1 MKSPLVCFAALL
13 VIGSAVVLR
22 SFQAGSPSG
31 AITASY
37 SRGVLRVAIPYFA
50 PHPGTGRLTIEV
62 LDPED
67 RPVGRSERRVDI
79 SSGTGEWRD
88 DLKIANAIE
97 TRELVWHRLRYR
109 FVYSDLKNATIEG
122 TDSISEILRTPAVHI
137 LGQRSYLSGGS
148 AAVRVIVT
156 DSKNDPIAGA
166 SSLEIELAI
175 PDRPART
182 LFKGPLNPRGTA
194 EAQFRIPEGLEGTWP
209 LRDIVD
215 TPIGSA
221 ELTEQVRLQNKASI
235 LLTTEKPIY
244 QPGQEIHVRALAL
257 DRANHE
263 ATPGRKLTFD
273 LEDSRGNEVAKSV
286 TQTDRFGVASAEFG
300 LADEVNLGTYH
311 LRALMGDADAPS
323 NTAEIALN
331 VERYV
336 LPKFKVA
343 VEFADPENGKRQ
355 KRGYQPGDHVTGTVR
370 ATYFFGKPVDNAELS
385 IKASAMDV
393 SMFEVASAHGK
404 TDSDGSYHF
413 DVRLPKY
420 FAGRPLSHGAARVL
434 IEATV
439 KDSAGHSETR
449 GQPITVSD
457 SPLLITVIPEG
468 GTLVPNLENEVFIL
482 TSYPNGT
489 PAKADVI
496 VHPVGYAEQRL
507 ATDDG
512 GVGIARLKINRLMPV
527 TCCDTLEIDATDQE
541 GNHASSK
548 VELQARDGEDQI
560 LLRTEQ
566 AVYRAGE
573 HIQLKVFSTKAR
585 GAAYIDIVKEG
596 QTVLTRDL
604 DLENGQ
610 ADLSL
615 TASSGMAGTMDI

>member
-1 MKSPLVCFAALL
+1 MQIRWDSVLLRFLPLWLVLLLL
-13 VIGSAVVLR
+13 VIAGAYAPFSEAGAASPVAMFTHGAV
-22 SFQAGSPSG
+22 S
-31 AITASY
+31 
-37 SRGVLRVAIPYFA
+37 VAIPYHGA
-50 PHPGTGRLTIEV
+50 RPGSGRLSFEIV
-62 LDPED
+62 DPE
-67 RPVGRSERRVDI
+67 
-79 SSGTGEWRD
+79 
-88 DLKIANAIE
+88 
-97 TRELVWHRLRYR
+97 ELVLGRVERTAEIVKGDGMWHQSIVPAKPIAFEDLVWQRVRYR
-109 FVYSDLKNATIEG
+109 FEYGDKDIPAIAGVE
-122 TDSISEILRTPAVHI
+122 SISRILRRPVVRMI
-137 LGQRSYLSGGS
+137 GQTEYLAGSDAAIRVLVSDAGNEDTALSGT
-148 AAVRVIVT
+148 VR
-156 DSKNDPIAGA
+156 A
-166 SSLEIELAI
+166 ELLI
-175 PDRPART
+175 PQQPARP
-182 LFKGPLNPRGTA
+182 LFSGRLNQRGTVA
-194 EAQFRIPEGLEGTWP
+194 AQFHFPAGLEGKY
-209 LRDIVD
+209 DIRLIAD

-221 ELTEQVRLQNKASI
+221 EYTQPIELKYPLFVMP
-235 LLTTEKPIY
+235 TTEKPVY
-244 QPGQEIHVRALAL
+244 QPGQTIHIRALAL
-257 DRANHE
+257 DRASHRADADRN
-263 ATPGRKLTFD
+263 LTFEV
-273 LEDSRGNEVAKSV
+273 EDSRGNKVFKKS
-286 TQTDRFGVASAEFG
+286 TATDHFGIAAAEFS

-311 LRALMGDADAPS
+311 LRALVGDSSAPS
-323 NTAEIALN
+323 NMAEVALN

-343 VEFADPENGKRQ
+343 VELADPENGKRQ

-610 ADLSL
+610 ADL
-615 TASSGMAGTMDI
+615 